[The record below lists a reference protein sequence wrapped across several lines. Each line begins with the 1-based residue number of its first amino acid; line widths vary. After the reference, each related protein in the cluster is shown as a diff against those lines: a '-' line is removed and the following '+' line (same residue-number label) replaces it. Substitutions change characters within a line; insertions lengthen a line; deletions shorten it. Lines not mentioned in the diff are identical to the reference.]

1 MFMISPG
8 DVVIVRKGP
17 VTTSMLFTIGEKNI
31 SYYDTPFGSLMMG
44 IDTSD
49 LCITESESE
58 ILVDISYAIEMN
70 GSCATQSHV
79 VFKVIDDEKD

>member
-1 MFMISPG
+1 
-8 DVVIVRKGP
+8 
-17 VTTSMLFTIGEKNI
+17 MLFTIGEKNI

-79 VFKVIDDEKD
+79 VIKVIDDEKN